1 MSGQKPITS
10 TDIKELKKLFSG
22 KVRDIY
28 EVKND
33 EWLIVTSDRISA
45 FDVVFHEGVPE
56 KGKILNGIS
65 NKWFSL
71 IDSSKLNL
79 KNHLLS
85 VTPQKELPFLNNYP
99 GIPERSVI
107 VRKLNRLSVECVV
120 RGYLFGS
127 VYEEYRTKG
136 TAGTNK
142 LPKGLSL
149 AEVLPEPIFTP
160 TTKAEAGH
168 DENIDHE
175 TFYKMTGKD
184 IGSKILEHSIAIYEM
199 ARDKMEKKGIILAD
213 TKFEFGLD
221 GSGGLVLVDEVLT
234 PDSSR
239 YWEKETYKIGESPK
253 SYDKQFVR
261 DYLTAIK
268 WNKTPPPPALPGD
281 IIEKTAGKYR
291 QIYDIIQAI

>member
-1 MSGQKPITS
+1 MSEQRPITH
-10 TDIKELKKLFSG
+10 TEIRELKKLFSG

-33 EWLIVTSDRISA
+33 QWLIVTTDRISA
-45 FDVVFHEGVPE
+45 FDVVFNEGVPE

-71 IDSSKLNL
+71 IGSSNLGL

-85 VTPQKELPFLNNYP
+85 TGPEKELPFLKNYP
-99 GIPERSVI
+99 GVAERSVI
-107 VRKLNRLSVECVV
+107 VKKMDRLAVECVV

-127 VYEEYRTKG
+127 VYEEYKTAG
-136 TAGTNK
+136 TAGGNK
-142 LPKGLSL
+142 LPKGLGL

-168 DENIDHE
+168 DEGIDHE
-175 TFYKMTGKD
+175 TFFKLVGKD
-184 IGSKILEHSIAIYEM
+184 LGKEILRRSIDIYTL
-199 ARDKMEKKGIILAD
+199 ARDKMAEKGIILAD

-221 GSGGLVLVDEVLT
+221 DKGGLVLVDEVLT

-239 YWEKETYKIGESPK
+239 YWEKESYRIGESPK

-261 DYLTAIK
+261 DYLNDIK
-268 WNKTPPPPALPGD
+268 WNKTPPPPALPED
-281 IIEKTAGKYR
+281 IIAKTAGKYR
-291 QIYDIIQAI
+291 QIYDIIQSI

>member
-1 MSGQKPITS
+1 MSEQKPITH
-10 TDIKELKKLFSG
+10 TDIRELKKLFSG

-28 EVKND
+28 EVKSD
-33 EWLIVTSDRISA
+33 QWLIVTTDRISA
-45 FDVVFHEGVPE
+45 FDVVFNEGVPE

-71 IDSSKLNL
+71 IGSSGLGL

-85 VTPQKELPFLNNYP
+85 VTPEKELSFLNNYP
-99 GIPERSVI
+99 GVAERSVI
-107 VRKLNRLSVECVV
+107 VKKMNRLAVECVV

-127 VYEEYRTKG
+127 VYEEYKTAG
-136 TAGTNK
+136 TAGGNK
-142 LPKGLSL
+142 LPKGLGL

-168 DENIDHE
+168 DEGIDHE
-175 TFYKMTGKD
+175 TFFKLAGEDLGKE
-184 IGSKILEHSIAIYEM
+184 ILRKSIEIYIL
-199 ARDKMEKKGIILAD
+199 ARDKMATKGIILAD

-221 GSGGLVLVDEVLT
+221 DQGGLVLVDEVLT

-239 YWEKETYKIGESPK
+239 YWEKESYRIGESPK

-261 DYLTAIK
+261 DYLNDIK
-268 WNKTPPPPALPGD
+268 WNKTPPPPALPAD
-281 IIEKTAGKYR
+281 IIAKTAGKYR
-291 QIYDIIQAI
+291 QIYDIIQSI